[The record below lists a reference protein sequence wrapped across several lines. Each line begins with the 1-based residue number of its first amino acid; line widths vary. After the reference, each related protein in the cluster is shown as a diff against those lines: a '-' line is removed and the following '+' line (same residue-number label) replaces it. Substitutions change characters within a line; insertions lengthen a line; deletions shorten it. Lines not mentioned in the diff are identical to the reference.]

1 MSWHAPPMVASGPSV
16 SDARAAFERT
26 RRALVT
32 GRRMID
38 GIEAE
43 GFLSDLETYLRVEGI
58 DGLRFTKGADARYRF
73 EGTARLTD
81 VPARVGRRLVREWL
95 DELAVKESEAHL
107 TEIDADALT
116 FEFVTWSERIGCA
129 SGRLVARRG
138 RSAESAIR

>member
-1 MSWHAPPMVASGPSV
+1 
-16 SDARAAFERT
+16 
-26 RRALVT
+26 
-32 GRRMID
+32 MID

-58 DGLRFTKGADARYRF
+58 DGLRFTKGTDARHRF

-116 FEFVTWSERIGCA
+116 FEFVTWSERIGVA

-138 RSAESAIR
+138 RSAESVIR

>member
-1 MSWHAPPMVASGPSV
+1 V

-58 DGLRFTKGADARYRF
+58 DSLRFTKGRDARLRF

-95 DELAVKESEAHL
+95 DELAVKDSEAHI

-116 FEFVTWSERIGCA
+116 FEFVTWSERIGVA
-129 SGRLVARRG
+129 SGRLIAKRG
-138 RSAESAIR
+138 RSAESAVR

>member
-1 MSWHAPPMVASGPSV
+1 V

-58 DGLRFTKGADARYRF
+58 DGLRFTKGTDARHRF

-116 FEFVTWSERIGCA
+116 FEFVTWSERIGVA

-138 RSAESAIR
+138 RSAESVIR